1 MTIKLDQL
9 LMVLG
14 GTLLAIGLV
23 LGFMPVSSEGTSCGT
38 AFTGASDDAYV
49 ADLGSTLVGSAGV
62 TDVVG
67 SCSDALSGRRAPAL
81 ALAVPGALLAVV
93 GFGRDRDAKARETS
107 RA

>member
-23 LGFMPVSSEGTSCGT
+23 LGVMPVSSEGTPCGT
-38 AFTGASDDAYV
+38 AFTGASRDAHI
-49 ADLGSTLVGSAGV
+49 ADLTNSFGGRL
-62 TDVVG
+62 TDVNG
-67 SCSDALSGRRAPAL
+67 SCEDALSGRRAPAL
-81 ALAVPGALLAVV
+81 ALAVPGAILAVV
-93 GFGRDRDAKARETS
+93 GFGRDRDAKARAET